1 MYSQRD
7 FMIFVAGGLA
17 LHGFVSLLFKYSGV
31 SPIKMYGYI
40 INNTTL
46 LFSVVTCI
54 LFIVAGRQTFQR
66 EDFFLGN
73 GGKSTL
79 ARL

>member
-54 LFIVAGRQTFQR
+54 LLLWRADKLSKEKTSFW
-66 EDFFLGN
+66 
-73 GGKSTL
+73 KWW
-79 ARL
+79 